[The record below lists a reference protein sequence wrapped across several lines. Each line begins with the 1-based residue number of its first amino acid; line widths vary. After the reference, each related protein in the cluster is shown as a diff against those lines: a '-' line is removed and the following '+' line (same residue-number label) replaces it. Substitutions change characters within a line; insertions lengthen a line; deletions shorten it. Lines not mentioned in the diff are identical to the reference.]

1 MVFGRLW
8 GALFF
13 VFLSFAALSTVIAVF
28 ENIISFGCD
37 MWGWS
42 RKKAVFTNFILIFFL
57 SLPCVLGFNLWAGF
71 QPLGPGSNIS
81 DLEDFLISN
90 NLLPLGSLVYV
101 LFCVSKK
108 GWGWERFLAEAN
120 QGRGLKFPGIV
131 RFYVTYIL
139 PVIVLL
145 VFVLGYWD
153 KFGG

>member
-1 MVFGRLW
+1 M
-8 GALFF
+8 
-13 VFLSFAALSTVIAVF
+13 
-28 ENIISFGCD
+28 
-37 MWGWS
+37 
-42 RKKAVFTNFILIFFL
+42 
-57 SLPCVLGFNLWAGF
+57 
-71 QPLGPGSNIS
+71 
-81 DLEDFLISN
+81 
-90 NLLPLGSLVYV
+90 

-153 KFGG
+153 KFGGEEIRLQKINILGQNSQKFHNTIRSSCVTPTLMV